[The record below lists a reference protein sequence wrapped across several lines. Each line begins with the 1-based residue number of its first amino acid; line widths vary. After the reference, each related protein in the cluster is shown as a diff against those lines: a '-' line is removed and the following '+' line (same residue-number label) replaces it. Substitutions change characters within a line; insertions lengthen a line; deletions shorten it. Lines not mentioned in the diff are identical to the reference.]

1 MIDHKNP
8 KKNIHFSI
16 SPQKCVVFCILE
28 EGILFMKQNSSIGL
42 IGVGIWGEKILRDL
56 VALGAEVWVIE
67 QDNRHLEKAL
77 KMGASRYLTEIPVDD
92 LPDGWVVSTPAAT
105 HFEVLKKLFLLGK
118 PIFVEKPLTCNYSE
132 ASLLRQLATSPTF
145 VMHNW
150 RYHEGI
156 RMLSAIAKSGELGE
170 VIFFKSNRC
179 NWTSPRSD
187 VDSVWTLI
195 PHDITIAYSVLGYF
209 PEPKAAVVEEYGGIQ
224 RGMTAFL
231 GKNPACVLE
240 VSNRYGD
247 KRREVRVHFTKG
259 VAVLKNETVDY
270 LEIYHGDDRSKP
282 EEITLEIRKFEPIQP
297 LRKELEIF
305 LGYLTGGPAPET
317 SLEEGIRVIQL
328 IDQLKTLAA
337 EA

>member
-1 MIDHKNP
+1 MHY
-8 KKNIHFSI
+8 
-16 SPQKCVVFCILE
+16 
-28 EGILFMKQNSSIGL
+28 NSSIGL
-42 IGVGIWGEKILRDL
+42 VGCGIWGEKILRDL
-56 VALGAEVWVIE
+56 VGLGAKVRVIE
-67 QDNRHLEKAL
+67 QDQRHLEKAL
-77 KMGASRYLTEIPVDD
+77 ELGAAKYLTD
-92 LPDGWVVSTPAAT
+92 LPKDEAPDGWIISTPATT
-105 HFEVLKKLFLLGK
+105 HFEVLKSLYPYGK
-118 PIFVEKPLTCNYSE
+118 PIFVEKPLTCSFSE
-132 ASLLRQLATSPTF
+132 ASQLLQHTTSPTF

-156 RMLSAIAKSGELGE
+156 RLLSDIAKSGELGE

-209 PEPKAAVVEEYGGIQ
+209 PEPKAAVAEEYGGIQ

-259 VAVLKNETVDY
+259 VAVLKNETVDH

-282 EEITLEIRKFEPIQP
+282 EEMTLEIRKFEPIPP

-305 LGYLTGGPAPET
+305 LFYLQGGPAPET
-317 SLEEGIRVIQL
+317 SLEEGVRVIQI
-328 IDQLKTLAA
+328 IDQLKKLASQA
-337 EA
+337 

>member
-1 MIDHKNP
+1 MH
-8 KKNIHFSI
+8 H
-16 SPQKCVVFCILE
+16 
-28 EGILFMKQNSSIGL
+28 NSSIGL
-42 IGVGIWGEKILRDL
+42 VGCGIWGEKILRDL

-67 QDNRHLEKAL
+67 QDQRHLDKAL
-77 KMGASRYLTEIPVDD
+77 ELGAAKYLTDLPVDEA
-92 LPDGWVVSTPAAT
+92 PDAWIVSTPATT
-105 HFEVLKKLFLLGK
+105 HFEVLKSLYPYGK
-118 PIFVEKPLTCNYSE
+118 PIFVEKPLTCSFSE
-132 ASLLRQLATSPTF
+132 ASQLLQLATSPTF

-156 RMLSAIAKSGELGE
+156 RLLSDIAKSGELGE
-170 VIFFKSNRC
+170 VVFFKSNRC

-259 VAVLKNETVDY
+259 VAVLKNETVDH

-282 EEITLEIRKFEPIQP
+282 EEIRLEIRKFEPIPP

-305 LGYLTGGPAPET
+305 LIYLQGGPAPET
-317 SLEEGIRVIQL
+317 SLEEGVRVIQI
-328 IDQLKTLAA
+328 IDQLKKLASQA
-337 EA
+337 

>member
-1 MIDHKNP
+1 MH
-8 KKNIHFSI
+8 H
-16 SPQKCVVFCILE
+16 
-28 EGILFMKQNSSIGL
+28 NSSIGL
-42 IGVGIWGEKILRDL
+42 VGCGIWGEKILRDL
-56 VALGAEVWVIE
+56 VGLGAEVWVIE
-67 QDNRHLEKAL
+67 QDDRHREKATKL
-77 KMGASRYLTEIPVDD
+77 GASKYLTD
-92 LPDGWVVSTPAAT
+92 LSSGEVPDAWIVSTQATT
-105 HFEVLKKLFLLGK
+105 HFEVLKSLYPYGK
-118 PIFVEKPLTCNYSE
+118 PIFVEKPLTCSFSE
-132 ASLLRQLATSPTF
+132 ASRLLQLATSPTF

-156 RMLSAIAKSGELGE
+156 RLLSDIAKRGELGE
-170 VIFFKSNRC
+170 VVFFKSNRC

-209 PEPKAAVVEEYGGIQ
+209 PEPKAAVVEEYGGVQ

-247 KRREVRVHFTKG
+247 KRREVRVHCTKG
-259 VAVLKNETVDY
+259 VAVLKNEIVDY

-282 EEITLEIRKFEPIQP
+282 EEMTLEIRKFEPIPP

-305 LGYLTGGPAPET
+305 LGYLAGGPAPET
-317 SLEEGIRVIQL
+317 SLEEGVRVIQL

-337 EA
+337 QA